1 MTYKWA
7 KQVRGGMLLSVIN
20 FKSVSNLKDQ
30 NHEFRLLQKRLQ
42 YNEIM
47 LHFNFIKNVQR
58 AETGKNKM
66 RENL

>member
-7 KQVRGGMLLSVIN
+7 KQVRGGMLLSVII

-47 LHFNFIKNVQR
+47 LHFNFIKNV
-58 AETGKNKM
+58 
-66 RENL
+66 

>member
-47 LHFNFIKNVQR
+47 LHFNFIKNV
-58 AETGKNKM
+58 
-66 RENL
+66 